1 MPIFAAMLNRVVSI
15 FLLVTL
21 ISTNFSRFFIYAGF
35 EVNKSYIAAQL
46 CENKARPWMNC
57 KGQCFLMKKLKAA
70 EDKEKKQEQEAKRNH
85 YQEALAP
92 ENALTF
98 TQPVQITPY
107 PKAATPGVVSRAL
120 PIFLP
125 PKIA

>member
-1 MPIFAAMLNRVVSI
+1 MLNRLVSI

-35 EVNKSYIAAQL
+35 QVNKNYIAAQL
-46 CENKARPWMNC
+46 CENKARPWLHCN
-57 KGQCFLMKKLKAA
+57 GRCFLMKKLKAA
-70 EDKEKKQEQEAKRNH
+70 EEKEKKQEQEAKRSH

-92 ENALTF
+92 ESMLTF
-98 TQPVQITPY
+98 TQPVKITPY
-107 PKAATPGVVSRAL
+107 PKSVTPDVVSRSL
-120 PIFLP
+120 SIFQP

>member
-1 MPIFAAMLNRVVSI
+1 MLNRVVSI

-35 EVNKSYIAAQL
+35 QVNKSYIAAQL

-57 KGQCFLMKKLKAA
+57 NGSCFLMKKLKAA
-70 EDKEKKQEQEAKRNH
+70 EEKEKKQEQEAKRSH

-92 ENALTF
+92 ATAITF
-98 TQPVQITPY
+98 TQPVQIISY
-107 PKAATPGVVSRAL
+107 PLAATPDVVSRSL
-120 PIFLP
+120 PVFQP

>member
-1 MPIFAAMLNRVVSI
+1 MLNRVVSI

-35 EVNKSYIAAQL
+35 EVNKNYIAAQL

-70 EDKEKKQEQEAKRNH
+70 EEKEKKQEQEAKRNH

-92 ENALTF
+92 ETTLTF
-98 TQPVQITPY
+98 TQPVKIIPY
-107 PKAATPGVVSRAL
+107 PKVKVPGIVSRSL
-120 PIFLP
+120 PVFLP